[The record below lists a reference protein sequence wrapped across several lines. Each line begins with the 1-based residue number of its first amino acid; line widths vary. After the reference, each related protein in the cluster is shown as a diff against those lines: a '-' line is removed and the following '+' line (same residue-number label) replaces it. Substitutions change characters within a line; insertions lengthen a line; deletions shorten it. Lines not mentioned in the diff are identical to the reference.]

1 MIILFDENEKE
12 FSSLGLGIL
21 KDVASCQV
29 KEALNDAFELEME
42 YPIDGNNFSK
52 IEINKILYCKPN
64 PYDSMQPFRIGSI
77 SKPINGV
84 VTINAY
90 HISYDMNGIGLNPI
104 YGVNLRDTLEKI
116 QNGTITHS
124 DFKFYTDTNSSKTY
138 KTTAPYNMRAV
149 LMGSSDSI
157 LEKYECEVKFDKF
170 DVHLLAKRGSN
181 RGVQVRYAKNLT
193 DLKHDILNDNLYN
206 GVYPYYHKETTNVT
220 SETTT
225 GGFKQAYIV
234 GKKPYQDGWLSYT
247 TGGEPYH
254 PVDTSPIQIAT
265 EGDYYQKVYTW
276 NPTIQRY
283 EERIYNQSVTLI
295 EGVTSPDWIYIDWTK
310 LPNIVCKAGTSGYFK
325 ASTENNWTYHAEGE
339 VIFEGKIKS
348 ITTDLAGNFIMY
360 YSEVIP
366 TASSS
371 SSGEETSVS
380 HVELKDKI
388 LWIDSPEAKA
398 MKHNRILMLDLTS
411 EFEDSE
417 TPDEDKLKTKTN
429 EYIEKNKIGK
439 YKFDT
444 DVSFVDMN
452 SVINGDIYKD
462 LEKVELGDTVKVVYQ
477 QLNVDVD
484 LRVVSTE
491 YDVLSGRYTKI
502 ELGEKADKLS
512 GNSVQTGDDV
522 SSLTNDVGYTDV
534 STVNKLIAKIVTAD
548 FIQAKNAKLTTAQ
561 ITELQTARIKCTGI
575 LEATQLELDTLVAKM
590 LVADNAAIANELKAG
605 TVTVAGDITI
615 NSGAISITNG
625 EKVFFVTRDGD
636 LTANSVTITGGSL
649 NIADSFEVTNDGILT
664 AKGADIQGIIQANE
678 GNIGGF
684 TIGESAIY
692 HTIPSFTDT
701 SSTGVYLGT
710 DGIKLGSDFKV
721 DNTGKITANSGEI
734 GGASIVDGKLEVTSA
749 NIKDINVNNKFIV
762 NVDGSTTI
770 QNGLSGE
777 NKAYI
782 KLDSTTGKISISNAD
797 VDGTITANS
806 GVIGGFH
813 IQKFCMFNGDIN
825 NWTTIYTGTESGIF
839 LGKEGIRIGKSYKIT
854 ADGGTFVGDEASNVH
869 VTISKDGKLTAKSA
883 EIIGRIT
890 AKSGFI
896 GDESNGFTI
905 NSTSIENGFKDIQTG
920 NALANGIHVGTDC
933 IRLGQDVSRTWSFT
947 VGTISVDHQGENA
960 PVGNLPIGTEILAGG
975 TFEFTFDS
983 YAEDRILEIGF
994 ADDTNAIPGDYIELP
1009 VPAGTTSIQTVFSS
1023 EHYTDTYHKIMFYVP
1038 DGQYGFTN
1046 LKVNLNTFPG
1056 FIVDNKGLLT
1066 AYNVSLRGSFQGD
1079 VNIDS
1084 GSIKIQNGGA
1094 TTFEVTSTGELTATI
1109 GHISGFDIDSN
1120 GFHKWTTDIGESNSV
1135 LISHGYSSSTSIG
1148 GSTGTNIWALT
1159 AGNNFGVTTDG
1170 NLYAKSGKIAGIDI
1184 TNSTLGLA
1192 LTDKINPRSETD
1204 FQLYAYPIGP
1214 KPSHLYINQVQ
1225 LHPYKW
1231 VESSANNETYALRAV
1246 FTPEYLD
1253 TGDGNFEDSGNI
1265 YGALPGFDHRIPYPQ
1280 ILSLGCTMT
1289 KDSTKTA
1296 IRDIAFYIWE
1306 YSSSIG
1312 SHLSVELKATN
1323 IGFNEILGAIVTPK
1337 CDTSNPALSAMGNSL
1352 KVQISGSGNANKIE
1366 VFNASSQIANFGF
1379 YCLIYG
1385 RQSISYIGN
1394 YYKSVLQN

>member
-29 KEALNDAFELEME
+29 KEGLNDAFELEME

-104 YGVNLRDTLEKI
+104 YGLNLRDTLEKI

-220 SETTT
+220 SETTA

-310 LPNIVCKAGTSGYFK
+310 LPNIVCKAGRSGYFK

-366 TASSS
+366 TASTSS
-371 SSGEETSVS
+371 SEEETSVS

-388 LWIDSPEAKA
+388 LWIDTPEAKA

-534 STVNKLIAKIVTAD
+534 STVNKLIAKTVTAD

-664 AKGADIQGIIQANE
+664 ARGADIQGIIQANE

-734 GGASIVDGKLEVTSA
+734 GGASIVDGKLVVTSA

-762 NVDGSTTI
+762 ETNGSTTI
-770 QNGLSGE
+770 QNGKTGDE
-777 NKAYI
+777 EAYI
-782 KLDSTTGKISISNAD
+782 KLDSTGKISISNAD
-797 VDGTITANS
+797 VAGTITAYR
-806 GVIGGFH
+806 GEIGGFTTENSY
-813 IQKFCMFNGDIN
+813 MYNGDIKD
-825 NWTTIYTGTESGIF
+825 WTTIYTGTESGIF
-839 LGKEGIRIGKSYKIT
+839 FGKEGIRIGNSYKIT
-854 ADGGTFVGDEASNVH
+854 ADGGTFVGDASSDVNVG
-869 VTISKDGKLTAKSA
+869 ISKDGELTAKSA
-883 EIIGRIT
+883 DIVGRIT
-890 AKSGFI
+890 AESGFI

-933 IRLGQDVSRTWSFT
+933 IRLGQDVTRTWSFT
-947 VGTISVDHQGENA
+947 VGTISADHQGLDA
-960 PVGNLPIGTEILAGG
+960 PIGNLPIGTEILAGG
-975 TFEFTFDS
+975 TFKFTFDS
-983 YAEDRILEIGF
+983 YTGNRVLKIGF
-994 ADDTNAIPGDYIELP
+994 ANDDNIIPGDLIELTIP
-1009 VPAGTTSIQTVFSS
+1009 EGTTSIQTVFSS
-1023 EHYTDTYHKIMFYVP
+1023 DHYTDTYHRIVFYIP

-1046 LKVNLNTFPG
+1046 LIVNLVTFPG

-1066 AYNVSLRGSFQGD
+1066 AYNVSLRGSFKGD

-1148 GSTGTNIWALT
+1148 GSSGTNIWALT
-1159 AGNNFGVTTDG
+1159 AGNNFGVTTSG
-1170 NLYAKSGKIAGIDI
+1170 YLYSKNATINGEIIATGGKIGQLTIG
-1184 TNSTLGLA
+1184 TTSEGLYYEN
-1192 LTDKINPRSETD
+1192 TSKWKSFIINPQNTLVNYWELAKKNADVFIETLKVNTSL
-1204 FQLYAYPIGP
+1204 QLYTQPNTFDYNQILLGFNGLISSKGLISNIGNWDGHIPLKYFSKIPFFSLLPNTIRNLPQDNKPLIDNRVHNPIICVTKETVNGGQTMTFNP
-1214 KPSHLYINQVQ
+1214 PRTTGIIYNQLV
-1225 LHPYKW
+1225 Y
-1231 VESSANNETYALRAV
+1231 ANAI
-1246 FTPEYLD
+1246 
-1253 TGDGNFEDSGNI
+1253 GIGEDSGTI
-1265 YGALPGFDHRIPYPQ
+1265 Q
-1280 ILSLGCTMT
+1280 TMAIE
-1289 KDSTKTA
+1289 DSTTCKVWST
-1296 IRDIAFYIWE
+1296 
-1306 YSSSIG
+1306 
-1312 SHLSVELKATN
+1312 
-1323 IGFNEILGAIVTPK
+1323 
-1337 CDTSNPALSAMGNSL
+1337 DT
-1352 KVQISGSGNANKIE
+1352 QKIYL
-1366 VFNASSQIANFGF
+1366 FRIF
-1379 YCLIYG
+1379 I
-1385 RQSISYIGN
+1385 
-1394 YYKSVLQN
+1394 

>member
-29 KEALNDAFELEME
+29 KEGLNDAFELEME

-52 IEINKILYCKPN
+52 IEINKIIYCKPN

-104 YGVNLRDTLEKI
+104 YGLNLRDTLEKI

-220 SETTT
+220 SATTT

-310 LPNIVCKAGTSGYFK
+310 LPNIVCKAGRSGYFK
-325 ASTENNWTYHAEGE
+325 TSTENNWTYHAEGE

-360 YSEVIP
+360 YAEVIP

-371 SSGEETSVS
+371 SSEEETSVS

-388 LWIDSPEAKA
+388 LWIDTPEAKA

-484 LRVVSTE
+484 LRVISTE

-534 STVNKLIAKIVTAD
+534 STVNKLIAKTVTAD

-664 AKGADIQGIIQANE
+664 ARGADIQGIIQANE

-762 NVDGSTTI
+762 ETNGSTTI
-770 QNGLSGE
+770 QNGKTGDE
-777 NKAYI
+777 EAYI
-782 KLDSTTGKISISNAD
+782 KLDSTGKISISNAD
-797 VDGTITANS
+797 VKGTIKANS
-806 GVIGGFH
+806 GEIGGFN
-813 IQKFCMFNGDIN
+813 IQKFCMFNGDID

-839 LGKEGIRIGKSYKIT
+839 FGKEGIRIGKSYKIT
-854 ADGGTFVGDEASNVH
+854 ADGGTFVGDASSDVNVG
-869 VTISKDGKLTAKSA
+869 ISKDGKLTAKSA
-883 EIIGRIT
+883 EIVGKIT

-905 NSTSIENGFKDIQTG
+905 TSTSIENGFKDIQTG

-933 IRLGQDVSRTWSFT
+933 IRLGQDVTRTWSLT
-947 VGTISVDHQGENA
+947 VGTISVDHQGFDA
-960 PVGNLPIGTEILAGG
+960 PIGNLPIGTEILAGG
-975 TFEFTFDS
+975 TFKFTFDS
-983 YAEDRILEIGF
+983 YTEDRVLEIGF
-994 ADDTNAIPGDYIELP
+994 ADDNDAIPKDYIKLS
-1009 VPAGTTSIQTVFSS
+1009 VPSGTTSIQTVFPSD
-1023 EHYTDTYHKIMFYVP
+1023 HYTDTYHRIAFSIP
-1038 DGQYGFTN
+1038 NGQYGFTN
-1046 LKVNLNTFPG
+1046 LRVDLVTFPG

-1084 GSIKIQNGGA
+1084 GSIKIQNGGT
-1094 TTFEVTSTGELTATI
+1094 TTFEVTSAGELTATI

-1135 LISHGYSSSTSIG
+1135 LISHGYSSSASIG
-1148 GSTGTNIWALT
+1148 GSSGTNIWALT

-1192 LTDKINPRSETD
+1192 STDKINPLSETD
-1204 FQLYAYPIGP
+1204 FQLYAYPIGL
-1214 KPSHLYINQVQ
+1214 KPSSIYINQVQ

-1231 VESSANNETYALRAV
+1231 VESSANNGTYTLRAV

-1253 TGDGNFEDSGNI
+1253 TGDGNFEGSGDI
-1265 YGALPGFDHRIPYPQ
+1265 YGSLPGFGHRIPYPQ

-1289 KDSTKTA
+1289 KDFTKTA
-1296 IRDIAFYIWE
+1296 IRDITFYIWE
-1306 YSSSIG
+1306 YTSSIN
-1312 SHLSVELKATN
+1312 SHKSVELKATD

-1337 CDTSNPALSAMGNSL
+1337 CDTSNQALSTWQSVL
-1352 KVQISGSGNANKIE
+1352 KVQISGIGDANKIQ
-1366 VFNASSQIANFGF
+1366 VFNSSSQTATFGF

-1385 RQSISYIGN
+1385 RQSIYYIGN
-1394 YYKSVLQN
+1394 YYKSALQN

>member
-29 KEALNDAFELEME
+29 KEGLNDAFELEME

-52 IEINKILYCKPN
+52 IEINKIIYCKPN

-220 SETTT
+220 SETTS

-310 LPNIVCKAGTSGYFK
+310 LPNIVCKAGRSGYFK

-348 ITTDLAGNFIMY
+348 ITNDLAGNFIMY
-360 YSEVIP
+360 YAEVIP

-371 SSGEETSVS
+371 SSEEETSVS

-388 LWIDSPEAKA
+388 LWIDTPEAKA

-484 LRVVSTE
+484 LRVISTE

-534 STVNKLIAKIVTAD
+534 STVNKLIAKTVTAD
-548 FIQAKNAKLTTAQ
+548 FIQAKNAKLTNAQ
-561 ITELQTARIKCTGI
+561 IIELQTARIKCTGI

-664 AKGADIQGIIQANE
+664 ARGADIQGIIQANE

-734 GGASIVDGKLEVTSA
+734 GGF
-749 NIKDINVNNKFIV
+749 N
-762 NVDGSTTI
+762 
-770 QNGLSGE
+770 
-777 NKAYI
+777 
-782 KLDSTTGKISISNAD
+782 
-797 VDGTITANS
+797 
-806 GVIGGFH
+806 
-813 IQKFCMFNGDIN
+813 IQKFCMFNGDID

-839 LGKEGIRIGKSYKIT
+839 FGKEGIRIGKSYKIT
-854 ADGGTFVGDEASNVH
+854 ADGGTFVGDAASDVNVG
-869 VTISKDGKLTAKSA
+869 ISKDGKLTAKSA
-883 EIIGRIT
+883 EIVGKIT

-896 GDESNGFTI
+896 GDDSNGFTI
-905 NSTSIENGFKDIQTG
+905 TSTSIENGFKDIQTG

-933 IRLGQDVSRTWSFT
+933 IRLGQDVTRTWSLT
-947 VGTISVDHQGENA
+947 VGTISVDHQGFDA
-960 PVGNLPIGTEILAGG
+960 PIGNLPIGTEILAGG
-975 TFEFTFDS
+975 MFKFTFDS
-983 YAEDRILEIGF
+983 YTEDRVLEIGF
-994 ADDTNAIPGDYIELP
+994 ADDNDAIPRDYIKLP
-1009 VPAGTTSIQTVFSS
+1009 VPAGTTSIQTVFPSD
-1023 EHYTDTYHKIMFYVP
+1023 HYTDTYHRIAFSIP
-1038 DGQYGFTN
+1038 NGQYGFTN
-1046 LKVNLNTFPG
+1046 LRVDLVTFPG

-1148 GSTGTNIWALT
+1148 GSSGTNIWALT
-1159 AGNNFGVTTDG
+1159 AGNNFGVTTSG
-1170 NLYAKSGKIAGIDI
+1170 YLYSKNATINGEIIATSGKIGELTIGTSDEGLYYKN
-1184 TNSTLGLA
+1184 TNDWKTFIVKPNPISLQYWELASKSADVFAETL
-1192 LTDKINPRSETD
+1192 KIGTSL
-1204 FQLYAYPIGP
+1204 QLYNEVEATGYR
-1214 KPSHLYINQVQ
+1214 QV
-1225 LHPYKW
+1225 LLGYNGLL
-1231 VESSANNETYALRAV
+1231 SSAGHRNDIGEWN
-1246 FTPEYLD
+1246 
-1253 TGDGNFEDSGNI
+1253 
-1265 YGALPGFDHRIPYPQ
+1265 GAIPLKYFSKIPFFSILPGTIPV
-1280 ILSLGCTMT
+1280 TT
-1289 KDSTKTA
+1289 KDNEPLINNKVHNPIICVTRNCKWWSDY
-1296 IRDIAFYIWE
+1296 DI
-1306 YSSSIG
+1306 
-1312 SHLSVELKATN
+1312 
-1323 IGFNEILGAIVTPK
+1323 
-1337 CDTSNPALSAMGNSL
+1337 
-1352 KVQISGSGNANKIE
+1352 
-1366 VFNASSQIANFGF
+1366 
-1379 YCLIYG
+1379 
-1385 RQSISYIGN
+1385 
-1394 YYKSVLQN
+1394 

>member
-29 KEALNDAFELEME
+29 KEGLNDAFELEME

-52 IEINKILYCKPN
+52 IEINKIIYCKPN

-220 SETTT
+220 SETTS

-310 LPNIVCKAGTSGYFK
+310 LPNIVCKAGRSGYFK

-360 YSEVIP
+360 YAEVIP
-366 TASSS
+366 TASTSS
-371 SSGEETSVS
+371 SEEETSVS

-388 LWIDSPEAKA
+388 LWIDTPEAKA

-484 LRVVSTE
+484 LRVISTE

-534 STVNKLIAKIVTAD
+534 STVNKLIAKTVTAD
-548 FIQAKNAKLTTAQ
+548 FIQAKNAKLTNAQ
-561 ITELQTARIKCTGI
+561 IIELQTARIKCTGI

-664 AKGADIQGIIQANE
+664 ARGADIQGIIQANE

-734 GGASIVDGKLEVTSA
+734 GGASIVDGKLVVTSA

-762 NVDGSTTI
+762 NADGSTTI
-770 QNGLSGE
+770 QNGKTGDE
-777 NKAYI
+777 EAYI
-782 KLDSTTGKISISNAD
+782 KLYSTGEISISNAN
-797 VDGTITANS
+797 VKGTIKANS
-806 GVIGGFH
+806 GEIGGFN
-813 IQKFCMFNGDIN
+813 IQKFCMFNGDID

-839 LGKEGIRIGKSYKIT
+839 FGKEGIRIGKSYKIT
-854 ADGGTFVGDEASNVH
+854 ADGGTFVGDAASDVNVG
-869 VTISKDGKLTAKSA
+869 ISKDGKLTAKSA
-883 EIIGRIT
+883 EIVGKIT

-896 GDESNGFTI
+896 GDDSNGFTI
-905 NSTSIENGFKDIQTG
+905 TSTSIEHGFKDIQTG

-933 IRLGQDVSRTWSFT
+933 IRLGQDVTRTWSLT
-947 VGTISVDHQGENA
+947 VGTISVDHQGFDA
-960 PVGNLPIGTEILAGG
+960 PIGNLPIGTEILAGG
-975 TFEFTFDS
+975 IFKFTFDS
-983 YAEDRILEIGF
+983 YTEDRVLEIGF
-994 ADDTNAIPGDYIELP
+994 ADDNDAIPRDYIKLP
-1009 VPAGTTSIQTVFSS
+1009 VPAGTTSIQTVFPSD
-1023 EHYTDTYHKIMFYVP
+1023 HYTDTYHRIAFSIP
-1038 DGQYGFTN
+1038 NGQYGFTN
-1046 LKVNLNTFPG
+1046 LRVDLVTFPG

-1148 GSTGTNIWALT
+1148 GSSGTNIWALT
-1159 AGNNFGVTTDG
+1159 AGNNFGVTTSG
-1170 NLYAKSGKIAGIDI
+1170 YLYSKNATINGEIIATSGKIGELTIGTSDEGLYYKN
-1184 TNSTLGLA
+1184 TNDWKTFIVKPNPISPQYWEFASKSADVFAETL
-1192 LTDKINPRSETD
+1192 KIGTSL
-1204 FQLYAYPIGP
+1204 QLYNEVEAWSYHQVLLGYNGLLSSVGNKNDIGEWNGAIPLKYFSKIPFFSILPGTIPVTTKDNEPLINNKVHNPIICVTKETVNGGQTMTFNP
-1214 KPSHLYINQVQ
+1214 P
-1225 LHPYKW
+1225 
-1231 VESSANNETYALRAV
+1231 ETYGIIYNKLVYANAI
-1246 FTPEYLD
+1246 
-1253 TGDGNFEDSGNI
+1253 GIGEDSGTI
-1265 YGALPGFDHRIPYPQ
+1265 Q
-1280 ILSLGCTMT
+1280 TMAIE
-1289 KDSTKTA
+1289 DSTTCKVWST
-1296 IRDIAFYIWE
+1296 
-1306 YSSSIG
+1306 
-1312 SHLSVELKATN
+1312 
-1323 IGFNEILGAIVTPK
+1323 
-1337 CDTSNPALSAMGNSL
+1337 DT
-1352 KVQISGSGNANKIE
+1352 QKIYL
-1366 VFNASSQIANFGF
+1366 FRIF
-1379 YCLIYG
+1379 I
-1385 RQSISYIGN
+1385 
-1394 YYKSVLQN
+1394 